1 MLPMSV
7 RYDQIEGMRVG
18 VNGYLIYRLDEEF
31 YMVNNGPQFDWVDE
45 EGETQD
51 DEEGHG
57 VDARGWSF
65 CSACGSSMDMNNR
78 ANNGQHY
85 KVYPRIRY
93 SRDGEDVNVTHTCS
107 VDEPVRLSLGYR
119 FQTDSV
125 TLRVPLL
132 MDVIRSDDISSNGVL
147 YSAAMSAKEA
157 LLNAIFRGNIPDL
170 DLDSSEVDGHFR
182 ILWSDD
188 AEFWS
193 QFSEDQQFGY
203 VLEIFLFDNASGGAG
218 FAERIGHSMEEV
230 LDRAIEMCIENC
242 DCDASC
248 HRCLRSYQ
256 NRYHHKSLNRHLGG
270 SLLSYIAYGDA
281 PELDEGRANDLFA
294 TYLLPQLVRH
304 NPDVGADNLGEGLF
318 RVGAGDDSFDIRVSH
333 ALGVVE
339 EEEHVVHVHDV
350 ELQRNLPD
358 VVSRILE
365 G

>member
-1 MLPMSV
+1 MPNLVPV
-7 RYDQIEGMRVG
+7 LAPI
-18 VNGYLIYRLDEEF
+18 
-31 YMVNNGPQFDWVDE
+31 WVS
-45 EGETQD
+45 G
-51 DEEGHG
+51 
-57 VDARGWSF
+57 
-65 CSACGSSMDMNNR
+65 
-78 ANNGQHY
+78 
-85 KVYPRIRY
+85 
-93 SRDGEDVNVTHTCS
+93 
-107 VDEPVRLSLGYR
+107 
-119 FQTDSV
+119 
-125 TLRVPLL
+125 
-132 MDVIRSDDISSNGVL
+132 
-147 YSAAMSAKEA
+147 
-157 LLNAIFRGNIPDL
+157 
-170 DLDSSEVDGHFR
+170 
-182 ILWSDD
+182 
-188 AEFWS
+188 
-193 QFSEDQQFGY
+193 
-203 VLEIFLFDNASGGAG
+203 IFLFDNASGGAG

-281 PELDEGRANDLFA
+281 PELDEGRANDLFE

-318 RVGAGDDSFDIRVSH
+318 RVGAGGEPFHVRVSH

-358 VVSRILE
+358 VVSQVLE